1 MAEEERLVGIGE
13 VVDGLLGDFP
23 EVSVSKLRFLESQGL
38 ITPHRTAKGYRKY
51 SRVDLAKLRW
61 ILTQQRENFLPLRV
75 IRERMAGVEWST
87 RADEEANRL
96 PDMDV
101 SDRVRRLAP
110 SPVSEPEPEG
120 SGMTLP
126 QLAKAS
132 GLSLS
137 QARELTR
144 YGLMVPRP
152 AADIDFY
159 DAQALEVARIARQMF
174 DQGLEPRHLR
184 VFKASVDRE
193 LDLSIPAVQRL
204 LQTGGPGAMRKAREL
219 LATQAALASS
229 LREALVRR
237 TLQNLS

>member
-1 MAEEERLVGIGE
+1 MADEPLAGISE
-13 VVDGLLGDFP
+13 VVNGLRSDFP
-23 EVSVSKLRFLESQGL
+23 DVSVSKLRFLESQGL

-51 SRVDLAKLRW
+51 SRTDVAKLRW
-61 ILTQQRENFLPLRV
+61 ILTQQRENFLPLRI
-75 IRERMAGVEWST
+75 IRERMAGVEWSA
-87 RADEEANRL
+87 RVEEEAERL
-96 PDMDV
+96 PDVDV

-110 SPVSEPEPEG
+110 PPPAPEPAG
-120 SGMTLP
+120 TGMTLP
-126 QLAKAS
+126 QLANAS

-144 YGLMVPRP
+144 YGLLVPRP

-184 VFKASVDRE
+184 IFKASVDRE
-193 LDLSIPAVQRL
+193 TDLSLPAVQRV
-204 LQTGGPGAMRKAREL
+204 LQAGGADAQHRAREL

-237 TLQNLS
+237 TLQNLG